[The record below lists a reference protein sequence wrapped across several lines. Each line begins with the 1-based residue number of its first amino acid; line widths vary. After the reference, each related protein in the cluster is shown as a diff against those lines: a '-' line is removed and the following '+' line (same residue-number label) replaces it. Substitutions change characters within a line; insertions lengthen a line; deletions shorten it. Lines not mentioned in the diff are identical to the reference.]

1 MKIRKYNIE
10 KKQSGGIIY
19 TPFVPS
25 YTDSEAESSS
35 SSSSSS
41 DVGKIGDVQKE
52 IMDVLQE
59 NGLPSDVD
67 YFMQTAKRF
76 LRKAEITGN
85 WSMSDFTRIQSLAN
99 RVAHNKT
106 LYDSATQHLTETG
119 NWNEIALDNKGQMYV
134 VDKDGNLDTISPL
147 EYYKNKNNYQALT
160 NNDILE
166 YRSQATPF
174 NSSVLNDAAGSI
186 GVNDVTEYVKGII
199 LDSGTRSISGY
210 TNSEMAQKDESLNRL
225 LADGPRGYYKYKEE
239 AQNGGGPTTQA
250 VEYLYNALP
259 NNMKQLLIA
268 KTAAEG
274 KNPEQYAP
282 ELLVQMLTNH
292 LDYDLSVDYDS
303 AATNASGKS
312 GSDSSGSVSDTY
324 LRKVSDFSNIRP
336 DQVNIVP
343 NYDSPSSQG
352 MMTVTAYRLGTI
364 TDRLTD
370 NIDTDKFSLN
380 YLISKAEFIKSG
392 NTDMISIGGRVLN
405 PAEFNKVMINNSN
418 QVIGA
423 VLPYKVDD
431 RGRYVPDFSKV
442 EAFNVWNKLIQ
453 NNPDITE
460 MEAQDLAEQCGLN
473 EKDVEYD
480 HQTKSFKLR
489 NTMQFYGVSA
499 YINSEVID
507 VDNDM
512 KKYLYHMTRQEGKEL
527 KNEYDNLLLYRTTT
541 PTKQDKKI
549 GDLGFLGKT
558 KDGNANAFYEGM
570 LFIPITNP
578 EIGSLLTVHG
588 KLSNDMANN
597 PTAVMTV
604 DQILQQSR
612 EYTNEDIGGFH

>member
-1 MKIRKYNIE
+1 MKIRKYNIK

-67 YFMQTAKRF
+67 YFMQTANRF

-147 EYYKNKNNYQALT
+147 EYYKNRNNYQALT

-166 YRSQATPF
+166 YRSKANPF

-199 LDSGTRSISGY
+199 LDFGTRSVSGY
-210 TNSEMAQKDESLNRL
+210 TNSEIAQMDESLNRL
-225 LADGPRGYYKYKEE
+225 LAQGPRGYYKYKEE
-239 AQNGGGPTTQA
+239 SQGGGGPTTQA

-259 NNMKQLLIA
+259 SNMKQLLIA

-303 AATNASGKS
+303 AATSAAKETS
-312 GSDSSGSVSDTY
+312 GSGFGEVSDTY
-324 LRKVSDFSNIRP
+324 LRKVSTFSNVKR
-336 DQVNIVP
+336 DNINLVP
-343 NYDSPSSQG
+343 NYNSPIDQG
-352 MMTVTAYRLGTI
+352 MMTVSAYKLGPI

-392 NTDMISIGGRVLN
+392 NTDMISMGGRVLN
-405 PAEFNKVMINNSN
+405 PAEFNKVMINNSA
-418 QVIGA
+418 QVNGV
-423 VLPYKVDD
+423 VLPYKVDAN
-431 RGRYVPDFSKV
+431 GRYIPDFDKV
-442 EAFNVWNKLIQ
+442 EAFNAWNKKIQ
-453 NNPDITE
+453 NNPNITE
-460 MEAQDLAEQCGLN
+460 MEAEDLANQVGLSGN
-473 EKDVEYD
+473 DVEYD

-489 NTMQFYGVSA
+489 NTMQFYAVSG
-499 YINSEVID
+499 YINSEVVDID
-507 VDNDM
+507 NNM
-512 KKYLYHMTRQEGKEL
+512 KRWLYHMTRQEGKQL
-527 KNEYDNLLLYRTTT
+527 KDEYDNLLVYRTTT
-541 PTKQDKKI
+541 PSKNDRKI
-549 GDLGFLGKT
+549 GSLGFMGKT
-558 KDGNANAFYEGM
+558 KNGNANSFYEGM
-570 LFIPITNP
+570 IFIPITNP
-578 EIGSLLTVHG
+578 ELGSLLTVHG
-588 KLSNDMANN
+588 KLSNDMAND
-597 PTAVMTV
+597 PTAFMTV

-612 EYTNEDIGGFH
+612 ENTNEDIGGFH

>member
-1 MKIRKYNIE
+1 MKIRTKNIE

-25 YTDSEAESSS
+25 NLSEAESSS
-35 SSSSSS
+35 STSSSS
-41 DVGKIGDVQKE
+41 DAGKIGDIQKE
-52 IMDVLQE
+52 ILDVLQE

-67 YFMQTAKRF
+67 AFMQSANRF
-76 LRKAEITGN
+76 LRRAEATGN
-85 WSMSDFTRIQSLAN
+85 WSMADFTRIQSLAN

-106 LYDSATQHLTETG
+106 LYDSATKHLTETG

-134 VDKDGNLDTISPL
+134 VDKDGKLDTVSPL
-147 EYYKNKNNYQALT
+147 EYYKNRNNYQALT

-166 YRSQATPF
+166 YRSKANPF

-199 LDSGTRSISGY
+199 LDFGTRSVSGY
-210 TNSEMAQKDESLNRL
+210 TNSEIAQMDESLNRL
-225 LADGPRGYYKYKEE
+225 LANGPRGYYKYKEE
-239 AQNGGGPTTQA
+239 AQGGGGPTTQA

-259 NNMKQLLIA
+259 SNMKQLLIA

-303 AATNASGKS
+303 AATSDASGKS
-312 GSDSSGSVSDTY
+312 GSGSSGSVSDTY

-343 NYDSPSSQG
+343 NYDSPSDQG

-392 NTDMISIGGRVLN
+392 NTDMISIGGRVLS

-442 EAFNVWNKLIQ
+442 EAFNAWNKLIQ

-499 YINSEVID
+499 YINSEVVDID
-507 VDNDM
+507 NNM
-512 KKYLYHMTRQEGKEL
+512 KKYLYHMTRQEGNEIKD
-527 KNEYDNLLLYRTTT
+527 EYDNLLLYRTTT

-549 GDLGFLGKT
+549 GSFGWFNT

-597 PTAVMTV
+597 PTAFMTA

-612 EYTNEDIGGFH
+612 ENTNEDIGGFH

>member
-67 YFMQTAKRF
+67 YFMQTANKF

-119 NWNEIALDNKGQMYV
+119 NWNEVALDNKGQMYV
-134 VDKDGNLDTISPL
+134 VDKDGNLDTVSPL
-147 EYYKNKNNYQALT
+147 EYYKNRNNYQALT

-166 YRSQATPF
+166 YRSRATPF

-186 GVNDVTEYVKGII
+186 GINDVTEYVKGII
-199 LDSGTRSISGY
+199 LDFGTRSISGY
-210 TNSEMAQKDESLNRL
+210 TNSEIAQMDESLNRL
-225 LADGPRGYYKYKEE
+225 LANGPRGYYKYKEE
-239 AQNGGGPTTQA
+239 AQGGGGPTTQA

-303 AATNASGKS
+303 AAKDANG
-312 GSDSSGSVSDTY
+312 SSGSSGQVSDTY
-324 LRKVSDFSNIRP
+324 LRKVSTFSNVKR
-336 DQVNIVP
+336 DNINLVP
-343 NYDSPSSQG
+343 NYNSPIDQG
-352 MMTVTAYRLGTI
+352 MMTVSAYKLGPI

-392 NTDMISIGGRVLN
+392 NTDMISMGGRVLS
-405 PAEFNKVMINNSN
+405 PAEFNKVMINNSA
-418 QVIGA
+418 QVNGV
-423 VLPYKVDD
+423 VLPYKVDAN
-431 RGRYVPDFSKV
+431 GRYIPDFDKV
-442 EAFNVWNKLIQ
+442 EAFNAWNKKIQ
-453 NNPDITE
+453 NNPNITE
-460 MEAQDLAEQCGLN
+460 MEAEDLANQVGLSGN
-473 EKDVEYD
+473 DVEYD

-489 NTMQFYGVSA
+489 NTMQFYAVSG
-499 YINSEVID
+499 YINSEVVDID
-507 VDNDM
+507 NNM
-512 KKYLYHMTRQEGKEL
+512 KRWLYHMTRQEGKQL
-527 KNEYDNLLLYRTTT
+527 KDEYDNLLVYRTTT
-541 PTKQDKKI
+541 PSKNDRKI
-549 GDLGFLGKT
+549 GSLGFMGKT
-558 KDGNANAFYEGM
+558 KNGNANSFYEGM
-570 LFIPITNP
+570 IFIPITNP
-578 EIGSLLTVHG
+578 ELGSLLTVHG

-597 PTAVMTV
+597 PVAFMTA

-612 EYTNEDIGGFH
+612 ENTNEDIGGFH